1 MEYKIPALP
10 LDGDIETKAILK
22 KAALAHRALAEL
34 NGVAETIP
42 NENIILNTLSLQE
55 AQDSSAIENIIT
67 TQDDLYSSDSIA
79 RHFASHAAKEVYNY
93 AEALKSGYFEV
104 KRRGLL
110 TCNQIVDIQAVLE
123 ETHSGFRKLPGTALK
138 NSQTGE
144 TVYTPPQSCKEIEEH
159 MSNLE
164 KFINDPELSDLDPLV
179 KMAII
184 HHQFESIHPFYDGN
198 GRTGRIINILYLV
211 KENLLNLPILYL
223 SRYINQNKVTYYTL
237 LQHTRDTRD
246 WEPWVFF
253 ILEAIEQTSLQ
264 TSAMV
269 RGIKKLM
276 MECKNK
282 IRTDLPKIYSQD
294 LINNLFK
301 HPYTK
306 IDFLVEDLQVS
317 RPTATKYLD
326 QLVDKGLLDK
336 VRIGKEYFFINKE
349 LFSYLYNVAQIF
361 PFDSN
366 EK

>member
-1 MEYKIPALP
+1 MR
-10 LDGDIETKAILK
+10 GDYATNILVTF
-22 KAALAHRALAEL
+22 AHDIHLIVRVHAVLAHRALAEL

-42 NENIILNTLSLQE
+42 NE
-55 AQDSSAIENIIT
+55 
-67 TQDDLYSSDSIA
+67 
-79 RHFASHAAKEVYNY
+79 
-93 AEALKSGYFEV
+93 
-104 KRRGLL
+104 
-110 TCNQIVDIQAVLE
+110 
-123 ETHSGFRKLPGTALK
+123 
-138 NSQTGE
+138 
-144 TVYTPPQSCKEIEEH
+144 
-159 MSNLE
+159 
-164 KFINDPELSDLDPLV
+164 
-179 KMAII
+179 
-184 HHQFESIHPFYDGN
+184 
-198 GRTGRIINILYLV
+198 
-211 KENLLNLPILYL
+211 
-223 SRYINQNKVTYYTL
+223 
-237 LQHTRDTRD
+237 
-246 WEPWVFF
+246 
-253 ILEAIEQTSLQ
+253 TSLQ

-326 QLVDKGLLDK
+326 QLVEKDLLDK